1 MTHARVLGVLRNPC
15 YGGAYVHGRYA
26 SRRRVDPDGTVHTG
40 LVERSR
46 AEWPVLIVEH
56 HEGYI
61 SWADYLTNEA
71 ALAANRTHSGA
82 RPPREGSALCQGII
96 YCGSCGK
103 PMRTNYHSDA
113 RPAYECSAR
122 ADRLTTPTCRSIAA
136 STVDSTVAERL
147 LEALNPNEIALAL
160 AAADEVADRHQR
172 VGRAAELAVDRARY
186 EADRAERAF
195 HAVEPENRL
204 VARTLETRWET
215 KLAALAEA
223 EQAPEAARHT
233 LPPLPARSE
242 LEKLAADLS
251 GLWRASTTSN
261 AGQAAPSTRTVAAP
275 AMWSRT
281 ATEACAASPDSIAS
295 TISECRLTSHCVITA
310 IPGIVRVDTER
321 SLQRRRESHRLGQCE
336 SDV

>member
-1 MTHARVLGVLRNPC
+1 VLLHLAARIRDAAQ
-15 YGGAYVHGRYA
+15 GGAV
-26 SRRRVDPDGTVHTG
+26 S
-40 LVERSR
+40 
-46 AEWPVLIVEH
+46 
-56 HEGYI
+56 
-61 SWADYLTNEA
+61 EA
-71 ALAANRTHSGA
+71 
-82 RPPREGSALCQGII
+82 
-96 YCGSCGK
+96 
-103 PMRTNYHSDA
+103 
-113 RPAYECSAR
+113 
-122 ADRLTTPTCRSIAA
+122 LTTPTCRSIAA

-160 AAADEVADRHQR
+160 AAAAADEVADRHQR

-321 SLQRRRESHRLGQCE
+321 FLAASPRVSPTRTVR
-336 SDV
+336 V